1 MKVIRP
7 YLLNRLCRSITA
19 IKKDYDN
26 YLSDIKIYTAKSEL
40 TGRRRDELTNEQYL
54 DFKRHWYACQKK
66 GIIEGHREY
75 MNINCIE
82 KFYDQNRNEIHK
94 LNENQG

>member
-1 MKVIRP
+1 MRIIKP
-7 YLLNRLCRSITA
+7 YLLNRLCRGITA

-26 YLSDIKIYTAKSEL
+26 YLSDVNIYTAKSEL
-40 TGRRRDELTNEQYL
+40 TGRRRDELTDAQYHT
-54 DFKRHWYACQKK
+54 FKHHWYACQKK
-66 GIIEGHREY
+66 GIIEGYREY

-82 KFYDQNRNEIHK
+82 KFYDQNRNEMHS